1 MIICGYQG
9 IGKSTLSNADNKCI
23 DLESGNFWIDGK
35 RQDNWYM
42 IYCNIAIELSKQGYV
57 VFLSSHKV
65 VRDYLSSLPKT
76 EDIYVVCPSAD
87 LKDEWITKLEARY
100 NATNLEKDYKAW
112 KNAEQCYLDNIKELM
127 FGGLFCYII
136 QNMQYDLKAIVN
148 WLKGD
153 IANE

>member
-9 IGKSTLSNADNKCI
+9 IGKSTLSNADNNCI

-65 VRDYLSSLPKT
+65 VRDYLASLPKT
-76 EDIYVVCPSAD
+76 EDIYVVCPSAN
-87 LKDEWITKLEARY
+87 LKAEWIKKLEERY
-100 NATNLEKDYKAW
+100 IKTNLEKDYKAW
-112 KNAEQCYLDNIKELM
+112 KNAEECYFDNINELM
-127 FGGLFCYII
+127 FGGLPCYVIKD
-136 QNMQYDLKAIVN
+136 MEYDLKYIVN
-148 WLKGD
+148 YLKGV